1 MRLLPL
7 AIGVI
12 AGRIEEGRVACP
24 EPGKRDLNIG
34 TRRRGTDCLQCM
46 AAAGDPKR
54 IEKIPKIEV
63 SEQLRDDRGAMS
75 EMA

>member
-1 MRLLPL
+1 
-7 AIGVI
+7 
-12 AGRIEEGRVACP
+12 
-24 EPGKRDLNIG
+24 
-34 TRRRGTDCLQCM
+34 M